1 MNFGLFWR
9 IHLLLLLLC
18 RDWHSERIDR
28 ILTRMW
34 NYLLKI
40 DVRQSKHQYGALY
53 YSQKNPL
60 LLSSFLPLKCCCSCH
75 CDPFTPITFV
85 KHSTSPP
92 KDFWN
97 SKCQKNIPFLGVSGS
112 QKAAITQR
120 SPPGWRIGIR
130 SLLSRW
136 KTYPLV
142 DLHLKKGYKY
152 LWQKQNTKNACFET
166 LNTRKAMRFSQATPY
181 QIHLC
186 LTWL

>member
-1 MNFGLFWR
+1 MRYFCLLLYHINFYFFEKLMNFGLFWR

-18 RDWHSERIDR
+18 RNWHSERMER
-28 ILTRMW
+28 ILMRMW

-40 DVRQSKHQYGALY
+40 DVRQSKHQYETMY

-75 CDPFTPITFV
+75 CDPFTSITFV

-112 QKAAITQR
+112 QKAAITKR
-120 SPPGWRIGIR
+120 SPPGWRIGINCYHGGKHI
-130 SLLSRW
+130 LLLICAW
-136 KTYPLV
+136 KMLTSIYNKNKKQKTLV
-142 DLHLKKGYKY
+142 LK
-152 LWQKQNTKNACFET
+152 L
-166 LNTRKAMRFSQATPY
+166 
-181 QIHLC
+181 
-186 LTWL
+186 